1 MSMLKI
7 YKSVFFENYA
17 NFKGRSRRK
26 EFWMFFLV
34 NWAISFIIN
43 LISPTTD
50 LYLNI
55 FLIIIFIPSI
65 AVAIRRMHDINKE
78 WWCILVPFFNVYLWT
93 VMGDVGENTY
103 GSDPISELEYLMELG
118 KDLN

>member
-1 MSMLKI
+1 MLKI

-34 NWAISFIIN
+34 NWAISFLLS
-43 LISPTTD
+43 LISPESD
-50 LYLNI
+50 L
-55 FLIIIFIPSI
+55 FLTIYWIAIFIPSI

-78 WWCILVPFFNVYLWT
+78 WWYVLVPFYNVYLWT
-93 VMGDVGENTY
+93 VIGDEGENKY
-103 GSDPISELEYLMELG
+103 GPDPISELEYLIELG